1 VAGAGVRRKERL
13 SVQGKLAGERRLLMF
28 LLGAASL
35 LAQAQ
40 NAPPPPAEVK
50 KTVAAFI
57 GHWILTGTDLEPGA
71 TAPAAVNGTMDCKS
85 AALGAALSCLIA
97 ADISGARIEAA
108 TVIGY
113 SPDDHLVRW
122 MEISSTGEYHD
133 HHGQWRGDRIVF
145 EPLTYTVGGAKMT
158 ESFAVSFASSDRMH
172 WKVTTKMLEGESRL
186 ELTGARAG
194 VKAH

>member
-1 VAGAGVRRKERL
+1 M
-13 SVQGKLAGERRLLMF
+13 QGKLAGGRRLLMF

-35 LAQAQ
+35 LAQAET
-40 NAPPPPAEVK
+40 APPSPAEVK
-50 KTVAAFI
+50 KTVDAFV